1 MNFDK
6 LYVVVATLFVIL
18 AVGFLCRKV
27 KIIDDTAS
35 KKLSRLILTVGQ
47 PAMLISSLS
56 SAEYTEE
63 NLKIAFIMLVLGFVF
78 HIFLAVIS
86 FTFALPLKKN
96 LDEQKLSEFGLMFT
110 NCAFIGFPIF
120 EAILPGRGQFM
131 ASFLCIS
138 FNVLLWT
145 WGLIIMGRKRNDIK
159 LTIKK
164 ALINFGTI
172 PCLIGFVLFLLKNP
186 AISFEIGKTAVSGI
200 TLPPF
205 LADAAK
211 YLMNL
216 CTPISVLVTGA
227 LIATQSARKI
237 FLNWKIYYFNIV
249 KLIVFPMI
257 VCLISKLLLTL
268 IPVDGLE
275 IYATFVTAA
284 ASLPTA
290 SSVTMMAESYGLD
303 SGYSSLT
310 VGTSSVLAVFTI
322 PFTMMISQLIL
333 VF

>member
-1 MNFDK
+1 MNFDR
-6 LYVVVATLFVIL
+6 LYIVVATLFVIM

-27 KIIDDTAS
+27 KVIDDVAS

-47 PAMLISSLS
+47 PAMLISSLAG
-56 SAEYTEE
+56 AEYTEE
-63 NLKIAFIMLVLGFVF
+63 NRNTAIIMLILGFVF

-86 FTFALPLKKN
+86 FAFALPLRKN

-120 EAILPGRGQFM
+120 EALLPGKGQFM

-145 WGLIIMGRKRNDIK
+145 WGLVIMGRGRKDIK
-159 LTIKK
+159 LTLKK
-164 ALINFGTI
+164 AFINFGTI

-186 AISFEIGKTAVSGI
+186 AIAIDLPGISLRGI
-200 TLPPF
+200 TLPEF
-205 LADAAK
+205 LANAAQ
-211 YLMNL
+211 YLTNL

-227 LIATQSARKI
+227 LIATQSPKKI
-237 FLNWKIYYFNIV
+237 FLNWKIYYFNAV
-249 KLIVFPMI
+249 KLIAFPLI
-257 VCLISKLLLTL
+257 VCLLSKLLLIV
-268 IPVDGLE
+268 IPVEGLE

-284 ASLPTA
+284 AALPTA
-290 SSVTMMAESYGLD
+290 SSVTMMAENYGLD

-310 VGTSSVLAVFTI
+310 VGTSSVLAVLTI
-322 PFTMMISQLIL
+322 PFTMMIAQWIL
-333 VF
+333 AL

>member
-6 LYVVVATLFVIL
+6 LYVVVATLFVLL

-35 KKLSRLILTVGQ
+35 KKLSRLILAVGQ

-56 SAEYTEE
+56 SAEYSEK
-63 NLKIAFIMLVLGFVF
+63 NLKTALIMLVLGFVF
-78 HIFLAVIS
+78 HIFLAVIA

-145 WGLIIMGRKRNDIK
+145 WGLVIMGRKRDDIK
-159 LTIKK
+159 LTVKK

-186 AISFEIGKTAVSGI
+186 AISFEIGKTAVNGI
-200 TLPPF
+200 TLPSF
-205 LADAAK
+205 LADAAEH
-211 YLMNL
+211 LMKL

-227 LIATQSARKI
+227 LIAKQSFRKI
-237 FLNWKIYYFNIV
+237 FFNWKIYYFNIV
-249 KLIVFPMI
+249 KLIVFPII
-257 VCLISKLLLTL
+257 VCLIAKLLLIL

-275 IYATFVTAA
+275 IYAIFVTAA

-290 SSVTMMAESYGLD
+290 SSVTMMAENYGLD

-310 VGTSSVLAVFTI
+310 VGTTSVLAVFTI
-322 PFTMMISQLIL
+322 PFTMMIAQWIL
-333 VF
+333 GF